1 MIILVCSF
9 AKTMKFEE
17 KLIIHGRIV
26 EAMQRPRATIDAV
39 AKRLRLSWATVKA
52 LQSPP
57 CPRKCRAVTA
67 KVARRREV
75 VSRVVRLKKKVGSHE
90 YRVHPS
96 AKSIS
101 KAPPLAEHKRSP
113 ETIRRDLH
121 FLGYSSVVRKFVP
134 TRDSDVIKRRFD
146 FCKEWLS
153 RGRKDDLERI
163 VFSDEHWVS
172 CNDVSHR
179 QMWVKKNDVVF
190 SRERKRPQNVPR
202 FQVWAAIGVD
212 FKSELVLFPVST
224 GDFFGEQAFRLDSD
238 GYVRRCLGKVKGVL
252 VSQNRVFMQDG
263 ASAHTSA
270 QTKKYLATSNIRYI
284 TNWPPY
290 SPDLNP
296 IEQLWAILNRR
307 IADDYHPQTFEEL
320 REAAVAAWK
329 AIPMSTINNLV
340 RSFSAKLRRVAEN
353 GGFP

>member
-1 MIILVCSF
+1 
-9 AKTMKFEE
+9 MKFEE
-17 KLIIHGRIV
+17 RLILHGRIV
-26 EAMQRPRATIDAV
+26 EAMGRPRATIDSV
-39 AKRLRLSWATVKA
+39 ARRLGLSWATVKA
-52 LQSPP
+52 LQDPP
-57 CPRKCRAVTA
+57 SPRKSRTVSA
-67 KVARRREV
+67 KVAKRREV
-75 VSRVVRLKKKVGSHE
+75 VSRVVRLKKKVGTHE
-90 YRVHPS
+90 YRLHPS

-101 KAPPLAEHKRSP
+101 KAPHLEEHKRSA

-121 FLGYSSVVRKFVP
+121 HLGYSSVVRKFVP
-134 TRDSDVIKRRFD
+134 TRDPDVIKRRFD
-146 FCKEWLS
+146 FCKEWLGRS
-153 RGRKDDLERI
+153 RRDDLERI

-179 QMWVKKNDVVF
+179 QMWVKRNDPVF

-238 GYVRRCLGKVKGVL
+238 GYVRRCLSKVKNVL

-270 QTKKYLATSNIRYI
+270 QTKKYLAGSNIRYV
-284 TNWPPY
+284 TNWPAY

-296 IEQLWAILNRR
+296 IEQLWAILNRH
-307 IADDYHPQTFEEL
+307 IADDHHPQTFEEL
-320 REAAVAAWK
+320 RDAAVAAWN
-329 AIPMSTINNLV
+329 AIPMTTINNLV
-340 RSFSAKLRRVAEN
+340 RSFASKLRRVAEN